1 MSTYPTKYI
10 KLATQ
15 PWTGNGITDPTETIT
30 IDGSQGS
37 SPITLSQVNSGLLIN
52 GFPAASSSQGVSS
65 LTVNPP
71 LTASGTVGDII
82 LGLPTSSE
90 MISAVVGTNGISAS
104 GPIGDIIIGTQGGV
118 TNIIPDSFDLEIIP
132 GDKVNDPWVINS
144 FSNIG
149 TTSEFANVIIDQ
161 LPFNSGPIP
170 CPNQT
175 GIYLVELYNANG
187 SLQTVSTL
195 GRSNGSGVFR
205 CSMTASNQAISE
217 VTPQRILAIYT
228 QPNVMGQDEL
238 YIQIGTEYEW
248 NPGQLIQV
256 NFFRIL

>member
-37 SPITLSQVNSGLLIN
+37 SPITLSQLNSGLLIN

-82 LGLPTSSE
+82 LGLPASSE
-90 MISAVVGTNGISAS
+90 MVSAVVGTNGISAS
-104 GPIGDIIIGTQGGV
+104 GPIGDIIIGTPGGV
-118 TNIIPDSFDLEIIP
+118 TNIIADSYDLEIIP
-132 GDKVNDPWVINS
+132 GVDGAPWKINS

-149 TTSEFANVIIDQ
+149 TTELFTNVIIDQ
-161 LPFNSGPIP
+161 LPFLSPPID
-170 CPNQT
+170 CPNRA

-187 SLQTVSTL
+187 GLNNITTL

-205 CSMTASNQAISE
+205 CSMTASNQVISE
-217 VTPQRILAIYT
+217 VTPNRILAIYT
-228 QPNVMGQDEL
+228 QPNVTGQDEL
-238 YIQIGTEYEW
+238 YIQIGSDYQW